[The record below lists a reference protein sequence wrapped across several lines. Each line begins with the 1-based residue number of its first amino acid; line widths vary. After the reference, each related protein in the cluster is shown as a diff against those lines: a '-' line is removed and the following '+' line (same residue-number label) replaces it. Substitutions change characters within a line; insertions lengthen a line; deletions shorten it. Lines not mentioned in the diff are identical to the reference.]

1 MKRRCDVVVFAKT
14 DYDFNLDS
22 VKEVLSKY
30 NDDNKVTFV
39 CLQCRY
45 YLRGLS
51 LGKQKTDMKKPSS
64 ETDYLCTCCHSIFK
78 RKKQVVFFKKKNYD
92 FENKCVQVA
101 LSEQV
106 RCKNSIYEHI
116 CKNCHNQ
123 LKNTF
128 PRIPENAHCRLENRE
143 KFCNGC
149 TTGNSKGLQGGKKK
163 QMNKNV
169 GADLWLHIF
178 ETVGNTSSFD
188 EAKSY
193 MDKVKLPALDK
204 KFKGLRQLIHDRLDS
219 LAFHR
224 VPNDVGVSKDN
235 LFAVFTSGA
244 GSCFYYTLSRLVYSN
259 EDHVIE
265 MRVRVLKEGFKN
277 IDLYLDHNYLCRG
290 YDFPYADDVS
300 LPEIYATYCSFYDPA
315 VILTKE
321 LVTEYYK
328 REMFNLRRFSSESG
342 IWQFHQAA
350 NVLGCPIQSVY
361 PHVALSNLRNDFHR
375 LILPSNLDCTGSTV
389 RILWAMCSWNSTRF
403 GHLVPLVEHDHSLH
417 FIEENLC
424 PVGYKER
431 EPVFAEIDLTD
442 GDNECRERE
451 HILHMDVDQKP
462 VCSKPTQQETF
473 LDQRI
478 KDDGTEEVNEK
489 SSYWED
495 VSGKMDPIED
505 RFCTFLCTSCHR
517 NKKLR
522 NDVIVF
528 DVRKY
533 NFKNDVIKNV
543 LSEMYRCKDPNGMEY
558 ICKRCHDS
566 LSHPKNPD
574 IPRYSAFKRSQEKKD
589 EEQEEVNGL
598 YVCTCC
604 YGVRGSKK
612 RMVEFV
618 EKNYNFGNVI
628 VRKVFC
634 KKYRCK
640 CSDGS
645 EFVCDTC
652 HSYLISDD
660 PKVPQKCAYN
670 KELIGKIDTDKV
682 KEKDEEDKKRRLIES
697 AGQKF
702 LENAKKIPDRVC
714 TCCHH
719 LLFEK
724 SVKDLD
730 IEKFPSNRVT
740 ARALNDAYRYKDKET
755 GKEYICTTCKDNLKR
770 GVMPF
775 QAVANGL
782 ELPEIPVE
790 LQGLTRLEC
799 RCISLRIPFMQIRAL
814 PKGGRGKIRGPCV
827 NVPATLQPITE
838 VLPRIPENMD
848 LVFLKFKRI
857 ITYKNNYMHD
867 YIRPYKVMA
876 ALHWL
881 KENNDHYKNVV
892 IDTDWLKKFEHQE
905 IFEHII
911 EEDEGR
917 CVDIEENRN
926 GQGKGRDGMD
936 LGSNG
941 VGEEE
946 NSRANISSEG
956 DMVERM
962 DVDGGEIITND
973 GKRHENM
980 DDSESEKSD
989 GEEDENLKEAQKDH
1003 DRRADITIGSTSTC
1017 VQFTD
1022 PDEIAFSIAPGQDAI
1037 PKFIL
1042 MDKEF
1047 EVLAFPNLFPK
1058 GKGGK
1063 ETDIPRE
1070 REIDTRRYINQ
1081 RLLNKDPRF
1090 SKNIEYI
1097 FAFQY
1102 ATELKQLR
1110 TDMAFALKR
1119 QCTDGRKITAGD
1131 LKNYRKVNQMI
1142 WKDIAYKF
1150 MQNVLRNTSLLAEA
1164 II

>member
-1 MKRRCDVVVFAKT
+1 M
-14 DYDFNLDS
+14 
-22 VKEVLSKY
+22 
-30 NDDNKVTFV
+30 
-39 CLQCRY
+39 
-45 YLRGLS
+45 
-51 LGKQKTDMKKPSS
+51 
-64 ETDYLCTCCHSIFK
+64 
-78 RKKQVVFFKKKNYD
+78 FFKKKNYD

-116 CKNCHNQ
+116 CKNCHNE

-128 PRIPENAHCRLENRE
+128 PKIPENAHCCLQNPE

-149 TTGNSKGLQGGKKK
+149 TTGKLKGLQGGRKK
-163 QMNKNV
+163 QMSNNV
-169 GADLWLHIF
+169 GADFWLHIF
-178 ETVGNTSSFD
+178 ERVGNTSSFD

-224 VPNDVGVSKDN
+224 VPNDVGVSKDD

-244 GSCFYYTLSRLVYSN
+244 GSCFYYTLSRLVYGN

-290 YDFPYADDVS
+290 YDFPYVDDVS

-328 REMFNLRRFSSESG
+328 REMFNLRHFSSESG

-361 PHVALSNLRNDFHR
+361 PHVALSNLWNDFHR
-375 LILPSNLDCTGSTV
+375 LILPSNLDGTGSTV
-389 RILWAMCSWNSTRF
+389 RILWAMCTWNSTRF
-403 GHLVPLVEHDHSLH
+403 GHLVPLVERDHSLH
-417 FIEENLC
+417 VIEENLC

-442 GDNECRERE
+442 GDNDCHERE

-462 VCSKPTQQETF
+462 VCSKTTQQETF
-473 LDQRI
+473 LDHRI
-478 KDDGTEEVNEK
+478 KDDGAEEINEK

-604 YGVRGSKK
+604 YDVRVSKK

-618 EKNYNFGNVI
+618 EKNYNFSNVI
-628 VRKVFC
+628 VRKVFS

-652 HSYLISDD
+652 HSYLINDD
-660 PKVPQKCAYN
+660 PKVP
-670 KELIGKIDTDKV
+670 
-682 KEKDEEDKKRRLIES
+682 
-697 AGQKF
+697 
-702 LENAKKIPDRVC
+702 
-714 TCCHH
+714 
-719 LLFEK
+719 
-724 SVKDLD
+724 
-730 IEKFPSNRVT
+730 
-740 ARALNDAYRYKDKET
+740 
-755 GKEYICTTCKDNLKR
+755 
-770 GVMPF
+770 
-775 QAVANGL
+775 
-782 ELPEIPVE
+782 PEM
-790 LQGLTRLEC
+790 
-799 RCISLRIPFMQIRAL
+799 CI
-814 PKGGRGKIRGPCV
+814 
-827 NVPATLQPITE
+827 
-838 VLPRIPENMD
+838 
-848 LVFLKFKRI
+848 
-857 ITYKNNYMHD
+857 
-867 YIRPYKVMA
+867 
-876 ALHWL
+876 
-881 KENNDHYKNVV
+881 
-892 IDTDWLKKFEHQE
+892 
-905 IFEHII
+905 
-911 EEDEGR
+911 
-917 CVDIEENRN
+917 
-926 GQGKGRDGMD
+926 
-936 LGSNG
+936 
-941 VGEEE
+941 
-946 NSRANISSEG
+946 
-956 DMVERM
+956 
-962 DVDGGEIITND
+962 
-973 GKRHENM
+973 
-980 DDSESEKSD
+980 
-989 GEEDENLKEAQKDH
+989 
-1003 DRRADITIGSTSTC
+1003 
-1017 VQFTD
+1017 
-1022 PDEIAFSIAPGQDAI
+1022 
-1037 PKFIL
+1037 
-1042 MDKEF
+1042 
-1047 EVLAFPNLFPK
+1047 
-1058 GKGGK
+1058 
-1063 ETDIPRE
+1063 
-1070 REIDTRRYINQ
+1070 
-1081 RLLNKDPRF
+1081 
-1090 SKNIEYI
+1090 
-1097 FAFQY
+1097 
-1102 ATELKQLR
+1102 
-1110 TDMAFALKR
+1110 
-1119 QCTDGRKITAGD
+1119 
-1131 LKNYRKVNQMI
+1131 
-1142 WKDIAYKF
+1142 
-1150 MQNVLRNTSLLAEA
+1150 
-1164 II
+1164 

>member
-1 MKRRCDVVVFAKT
+1 MIQ
-14 DYDFNLDS
+14 
-22 VKEVLSKY
+22 KY
-30 NDDNKVTFV
+30 
-39 CLQCRY
+39 
-45 YLRGLS
+45 
-51 LGKQKTDMKKPSS
+51 
-64 ETDYLCTCCHSIFK
+64 
-78 RKKQVVFFKKKNYD
+78 
-92 FENKCVQVA
+92 
-101 LSEQV
+101 
-106 RCKNSIYEHI
+106 
-116 CKNCHNQ
+116 
-123 LKNTF
+123 
-128 PRIPENAHCRLENRE
+128 
-143 KFCNGC
+143 
-149 TTGNSKGLQGGKKK
+149 
-163 QMNKNV
+163 
-169 GADLWLHIF
+169 
-178 ETVGNTSSFD
+178 
-188 EAKSY
+188 
-193 MDKVKLPALDK
+193 
-204 KFKGLRQLIHDRLDS
+204 
-219 LAFHR
+219 
-224 VPNDVGVSKDN
+224 
-235 LFAVFTSGA
+235 
-244 GSCFYYTLSRLVYSN
+244 
-259 EDHVIE
+259 
-265 MRVRVLKEGFKN
+265 
-277 IDLYLDHNYLCRG
+277 
-290 YDFPYADDVS
+290 
-300 LPEIYATYCSFYDPA
+300 
-315 VILTKE
+315 
-321 LVTEYYK
+321 
-328 REMFNLRRFSSESG
+328 
-342 IWQFHQAA
+342 
-350 NVLGCPIQSVY
+350 
-361 PHVALSNLRNDFHR
+361 
-375 LILPSNLDCTGSTV
+375 
-389 RILWAMCSWNSTRF
+389 
-403 GHLVPLVEHDHSLH
+403 
-417 FIEENLC
+417 
-424 PVGYKER
+424 
-431 EPVFAEIDLTD
+431 
-442 GDNECRERE
+442 
-451 HILHMDVDQKP
+451 
-462 VCSKPTQQETF
+462 
-473 LDQRI
+473 
-478 KDDGTEEVNEK
+478 
-489 SSYWED
+489 
-495 VSGKMDPIED
+495 
-505 RFCTFLCTSCHR
+505 
-517 NKKLR
+517 
-522 NDVIVF
+522 
-528 DVRKY
+528 
-533 NFKNDVIKNV
+533 
-543 LSEMYRCKDPNGMEY
+543 
-558 ICKRCHDS
+558 
-566 LSHPKNPD
+566 
-574 IPRYSAFKRSQEKKD
+574 
-589 EEQEEVNGL
+589 
-598 YVCTCC
+598 
-604 YGVRGSKK
+604 
-612 RMVEFV
+612 
-618 EKNYNFGNVI
+618 
-628 VRKVFC
+628 
-634 KKYRCK
+634 
-640 CSDGS
+640 
-645 EFVCDTC
+645 
-652 HSYLISDD
+652 
-660 PKVPQKCAYN
+660 PQKCAYN
-670 KELIGKIDTDKV
+670 QELIGKINTDKV
-682 KEKDEEDKKRRLIES
+682 KEKDEEDKRRCLIES

-714 TCCHH
+714 TCCHR

-724 SVKDLD
+724 SVKALE
-730 IEKFPSNRVT
+730 IEKFPSNQVT
-740 ARALNDAYRYKDKET
+740 ARALNDAYRYKDKES
-755 GKEYICTTCKDNLKR
+755 GREYICTTCKDNLKR

-782 ELPEIPVE
+782 ELPKIPVE

-936 LGSNG
+936 FGSNG

-946 NSRANISSEG
+946 NSRATISSEG

-973 GKRHENM
+973 GKRHQNM
-980 DDSESEKSD
+980 DDSESDKSD

-1150 MQNVLRNTSLLAEA
+1150 MQNVRGTPAYWQKQLYDTLTMLRTFGTPTWFISLSPAEFLWPEFIRAIGRKNGQNWTDEDVASMEWITKAEYFRNNPVPVDQMFENRIDSFFQYFLLSKAHPLGEISEHIQKIEFQVRGSPHAHCLLWVKDAPKVDENSDEEVCAFVDRYINGRVPCDIPENQEIRSLVMKLQTHSHSPCCRAHAKGKCLFHFPRPPSTKTIIARGVSDDFTSEISEKDRRHVIQLVHEKMEEGSGASLKDILESEC
-1164 II
+1164 IPEEMYLQCLKISQGTRGTDVILQ